1 MPAWREP
8 ASPGTTDSLVSPEPS
23 SAVLFAS
30 GQPGSD
36 ARTGNQTSECCMRGA
51 WSALMQATKQP
62 RSAPSYP
69 ARFAASNT
77 NQNIK
82 NQCISSVSFSLHHYN
97 LFLKG
102 IAPNF
107 ESYCTFCQE
116 YEFSLLQ
123 FLSS

>member
-62 RSAPSYP
+62 LNLLEPGRRRSAGWAVGAGHKYT
-69 ARFAASNT
+69 ATTA
-77 NQNIK
+77 NQ
-82 NQCISSVSFSLHHYN
+82 Q
-97 LFLKG
+97 
-102 IAPNF
+102 
-107 ESYCTFCQE
+107 
-116 YEFSLLQ
+116 
-123 FLSS
+123 

>member
-62 RSAPSYP
+62 LRVTWG
-69 ARFAASNT
+69 ASGAFVAKKSDAT
-77 NQNIK
+77 
-82 NQCISSVSFSLHHYN
+82 SWHELLH
-97 LFLKG
+97 
-102 IAPNF
+102 
-107 ESYCTFCQE
+107 
-116 YEFSLLQ
+116 
-123 FLSS
+123 